1 MNRRHCDV
9 CDKVLDPSFQRE
21 MVLVKTGRSLSAT
34 VEYFR
39 DGRWVLSVDQC
50 RECLGRLMMEY
61 SLWLQQDSDDNGHS
75 RSGN

>member
-21 MVLVKTGRSLSAT
+21 M
-34 VEYFR
+34 
-39 DGRWVLSVDQC
+39 VLSVDQC